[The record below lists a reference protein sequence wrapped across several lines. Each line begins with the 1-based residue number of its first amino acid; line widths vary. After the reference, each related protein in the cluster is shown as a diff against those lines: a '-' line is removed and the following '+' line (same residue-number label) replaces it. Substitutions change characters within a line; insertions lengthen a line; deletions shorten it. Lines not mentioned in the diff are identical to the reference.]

1 MDEAIKVLLIVL
13 LLVTIVAVVK
23 LIQLLRKVETTLD
36 TTKHDINS
44 TLVELNG
51 VTSSTKKLMEEELAP
66 TLQVARQTLEN
77 VQVTTRV
84 LADVTQSAQRVTQK
98 VESMVDT
105 TRLVASGASLAKSVL
120 GNVQSLFGRKSRA
133 KASTPPAPVEE
144 SSETKKPVR
153 AVKAKQ

>member
-1 MDEAIKVLLIVL
+1 MDEAIKVLLIIL

-36 TTKHDINS
+36 TTKLEINS
-44 TLVELNG
+44 TLSELNR
-51 VTSSTKKLMEEELAP
+51 VTSSTKELMEEELTP

-77 VQVTTRV
+77 VQVTTKV

-98 VESMVDT
+98 VESMLDT

-120 GNVQSLFGRKSRA
+120 GNVQSLFGRRSRA
-133 KASTPPAPVEE
+133 KTPPPPTPVEE
-144 SSETKKPVR
+144 SSETKKPIK